1 MYYSYAALTLLLY
14 SVVVVVASSS
24 PHSSSVSIFGSRGGD
39 LGRND
44 NDDGAVKMGTTLG
57 NFEFSSTS
65 LLTIIKTNLGS

>member
-44 NDDGAVKMGTTLG
+44 NDDDGAVKMGTTLG
-57 NFEFSSTS
+57 MFEV
-65 LLTIIKTNLGS
+65 